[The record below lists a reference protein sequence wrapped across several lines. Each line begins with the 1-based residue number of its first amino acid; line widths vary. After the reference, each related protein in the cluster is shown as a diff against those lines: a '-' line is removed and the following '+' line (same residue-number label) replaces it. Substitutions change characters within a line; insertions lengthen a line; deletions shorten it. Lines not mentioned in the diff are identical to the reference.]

1 MLECKGVFLMY
12 LLLRFSVFEP
22 VMGRTFWSMKKPA
35 GVNAMRK
42 GGADHV
48 HSGNLSDKG
57 LLYGKKPGL

>member
-1 MLECKGVFLMY
+1 MY